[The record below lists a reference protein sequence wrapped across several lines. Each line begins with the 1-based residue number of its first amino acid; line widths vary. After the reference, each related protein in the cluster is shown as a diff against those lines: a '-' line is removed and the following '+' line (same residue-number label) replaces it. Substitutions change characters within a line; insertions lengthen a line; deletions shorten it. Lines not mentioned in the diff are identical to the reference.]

1 MLDVKVKK
9 VDQNAKLPT
18 YATSGSACFD
28 LYALSVNKSM
38 DNGAILTKDNPVV
51 CGTGLEFEIPEGFA
65 MKIYSRSGHGFKNS
79 VRLINCTGI
88 IDSDYRAEVMVK
100 LVCDM
105 DGDGLEIKPGERV
118 AQGEI
123 VRVEQCSFIETD
135 TLSETER
142 GTGGFGS
149 TGKN

>member
-1 MLDVKVKK
+1 MIQLKVKK
-9 VDQNAKLPT
+9 VDPNAKLPT

-28 LYALSVNKSM
+28 LYALTVNKSK
-38 DNGAILTKDNPVV
+38 DEISLLTKGNPVV

-65 MKIYSRSGHGFKNS
+65 MKIHSRSGHGFKNE
-79 VRLINCTGI
+79 VRLVNCTGI

-100 LVCDM
+100 LVCDKH
-105 DGDGLEIKPGERV
+105 GEGLEIKPGERV

-123 VRVEQCSFIETD
+123 VRVEQCEFIETD
-135 TLSETER
+135 ALSETER